1 MGHLLIVSSGSPC
14 RNPRPWKEAD
24 ALGRAGHDVTLLT
37 VSESPTLDA
46 MEAELTAGAP
56 FRHESVG
63 RNRGGATRFFQRL
76 QTRLAVQ
83 ATIAGFETLHAL
95 GPVAALRARARAI
108 AADLTIVHNEIP
120 HWIGCDLLAAGRR
133 VAADFEDWHSED
145 LLPADRRGRPLAPM
159 RRVEAQLLKHAAYV
173 TTTSHALS
181 AALAG
186 RYGGRTPIVVTNSF
200 PLQPDPRIGNGE
212 PPAFFWFSQTIG
224 PGRGLEEFLAAWR
237 QTSSPSRL
245 VLLGQIRGGYDRDL
259 LALLPESFR
268 SRVEFLPLVPPN
280 ELPGVIARHD
290 IGLALEQ
297 STIVNRDLTITNK
310 ILQYLNAGLAVVAS
324 GTVGQREVM
333 ARAPGAGVV
342 VDLNQAT
349 ALANQLDALL
359 VDRVNLAATGRAARS
374 AAEKTYCWE
383 REAPKLV
390 AQVAATLAIQSLPA

>member
-1 MGHLLIVSSGSPC
+1 MARILIISSGSPC

-37 VSESPTLDA
+37 VSESPALDA
-46 MEAELTAGAP
+46 MERALTAGSP

-63 RNRGGATRFFQRL
+63 RNRGSFQRFL
-76 QTRLAVQ
+76 QRVQTRLAVQ

-120 HWIGCDLLAAGRR
+120 HWIGRDLLAEGRR

-159 RRVEAQLLKHAAYV
+159 RRVESQLLQRAAYV
-173 TTTSHALS
+173 STTSHALG
-181 AALAG
+181 AALVA

-200 PLQPDPRIGNGE
+200 PLQPAPHAVTGQPPR
-212 PPAFFWFSQTIG
+212 FFWFSQTLG
-224 PGRGLEEFLAAWR
+224 PGRGLEEFLAAWK
-237 QTSSPSRL
+237 QTTHPSWL
-245 VLLGQIRGGYDRDL
+245 TLLGQIRGGYDREL

-280 ELPGVIARHD
+280 ELPAVIARHD

-324 GTVGQREVM
+324 GTAGQREVM
-333 ARAPGAGVV
+333 AHAPGAGVIV
-342 VDLNQAT
+342 ELDRTT
-349 ALANQLDALL
+349 ALAAQLDGILSDYA
-359 VDRVNLAATGRAARS
+359 RLAAMGRAARH
-374 AAEKTYCWE
+374 AAEATYCWE

-390 AQVAATLAIQSLPA
+390 AQVTAVLPA